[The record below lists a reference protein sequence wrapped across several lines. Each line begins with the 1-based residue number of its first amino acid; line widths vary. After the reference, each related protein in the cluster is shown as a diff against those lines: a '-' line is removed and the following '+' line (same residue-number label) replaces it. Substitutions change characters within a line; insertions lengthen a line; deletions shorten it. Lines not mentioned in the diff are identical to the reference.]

1 VTESGLVV
9 GVRVGPIWIEAAL
22 VTLGAALVLLALAYR
37 RLLRPIREL
46 RVAMQRAAE
55 GDLSGNVVLP
65 HAEPLEPLAREFN
78 RMLERV
84 RSTQNELE
92 ATNRN
97 LESIVEERTRDMR
110 RSERKYRSLVGQASV
125 GILLWDPV
133 DLRIRETN
141 AKAAELLGERPRDLL
156 RRSVGDL
163 FVEPLRPHAVRA
175 LRRVTEVGTLRL
187 AETLLER
194 RDQGS
199 LPVQV
204 GASLVRLGDETIVLG
219 ILQDLSEKKELER
232 RAALSTE
239 LILRNEKM
247 ASIGQLAAGVAH
259 EINNPMGYVA
269 SNINRLVEYTKTL
282 ERLVERSTTSS
293 EPSVPLAEIDEL
305 VCEIEEIAQ
314 DASEGVARV
323 TEIVR
328 ALREFSHG
336 GESAGSLRWA
346 DLGDVVRNC
355 LTLVRNEVKGRAR
368 IELQLEPL
376 PPVLCHP
383 MQIAQVVLNLIRNAV
398 QSMDEFGTI
407 QIATHDSGDRVHIS
421 IEDDGRGI
429 PPEHL
434 DRVFEPFFTTKE
446 VGQGTG
452 LGLAVS
458 REMVRS
464 HDGEIWVE
472 SAVGIGT
479 RFVVELNRDGPRSAA
494 EWKPQEPA

>member
-1 VTESGLVV
+1 VT
-9 GVRVGPIWIEAAL
+9 GVAAAL
-22 VTLGAALVLLALAYR
+22 AVLGAAVAVCAVAYG
-37 RLLRPIREL
+37 RLLRPLREL
-46 RVAMQRAAE
+46 RVAMRRAAE
-55 GDLSGNVVLP
+55 GDLSGNVPLP
-65 HAEPLEPLAREFN
+65 HAGPVGPLAVEFN

-84 RSTQNELE
+84 RSTQDELE

-97 LESIVEERTRDMR
+97 LESIIDERTREMR

-125 GILLWDPV
+125 GILLWDPE
-133 DLRIRETN
+133 DLRIREAN

-156 RRSVGDL
+156 RRTIGDL
-163 FVEPLRPHAVRA
+163 FAEPLRPHAVRA

-187 AETLLER
+187 EETLVER
-194 RDQGS
+194 GDQGPV
-199 LPVQV
+199 PVQV
-204 GASLVRLGDETIVLG
+204 GASLVRLGDDTVVLG

-232 RAALSTE
+232 RASLSSE

-282 ERLVERSTTSS
+282 ERLVERSTTGQGAAVLL
-293 EPSVPLAEIDEL
+293 PEIDEL

-314 DASEGVARV
+314 DASEGVSRV

-336 GESAGSLRWA
+336 GETAGSLRWT
-346 DLGDVVRNC
+346 DLDNIVRNC
-355 LTLVRNEVKGRAR
+355 LTLVRNEVKHRAKV
-368 IELQLEPL
+368 ELQLEPL

-383 MQIAQVVLNLIRNAV
+383 MQIAQVVLNLIRNAA
-398 QSMDEFGTI
+398 QSMDEVGTI
-407 QIATHDSGDRVHIS
+407 RIGTHDSGDRVHIS

-458 REMVRS
+458 REMIRC
-464 HDGEIWVE
+464 HDGEIWAE
-472 SAVGIGT
+472 SLVGIGT
-479 RFVVELNRDGPRSAA
+479 RFVVELNRDGPLNAGER
-494 EWKPQEPA
+494 KPDEPD